1 VSVVMAG
8 SANEFLFI
16 TKKIRE
22 AALEK
27 QDLIEL
33 EAERAAKEA
42 QFVNGV
48 ISVVSILIILSIAWF
63 FIS

>member
-1 VSVVMAG
+1 MAG